1 MILKRALRLVNEAHW
16 FAFAH
21 SIRSKDRAFA
31 HYLFKRLFIRE
42 ICKLWCVWLFVT
54 VSVSVFFL
62 ALTSNLL
69 SFEQI
74 NGNTNKKNVPFSCT
88 QTTETSKTHVIFQGC
103 VGRIYEYKSRGIIY
117 FQLILKQ
124 SFQKNQ
130 KHKIWQFM
138 SSLWLVVDV
147 VCPRYGR
154 FRRSK

>member
-1 MILKRALRLVNEAHW
+1 MKRIDLRSH
-16 FAFAH
+16 
-21 SIRSKDRAFA
+21 IRSDRKIALSRIIYLND
-31 HYLFKRLFIRE
+31 YLFVKYANYGVSGCLLLCLF
-42 ICKLWCVWLFVT
+42 LF
-54 VSVSVFFL
+54 FFL

-130 KHKIWQFM
+130 KHKI
-138 SSLWLVVDV
+138 
-147 VCPRYGR
+147 
-154 FRRSK
+154 